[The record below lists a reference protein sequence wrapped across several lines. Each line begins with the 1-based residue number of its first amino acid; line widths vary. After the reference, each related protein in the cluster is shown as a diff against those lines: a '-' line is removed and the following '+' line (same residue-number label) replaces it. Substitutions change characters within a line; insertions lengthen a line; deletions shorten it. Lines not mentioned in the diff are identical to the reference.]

1 MKLPLSYYSNQDVL
15 FLAQDLLGKVL
26 FTEIEG
32 EITAG
37 IIVETEAY
45 FGVKD
50 KASHAYG
57 GRRTDR
63 TETLYSH
70 GGVSYVYLCYGIHH
84 LFNVVTS
91 VEDDP
96 HAVLIRAIEPL
107 IGTEIMESRRNM
119 PVSKA
124 AISSGPGS
132 AAKALGIDRSLNKKD
147 LTGNEIWIEDHGIIY
162 NPDEII
168 TGPRIGVAYAQED
181 ALLPWRFFVKNNR
194 YVSKPNKVES
204 DINNYNSQADRTD

>member
-1 MKLPLSYYSNQDVL
+1 MLRLKLPLSYYSNQDVL

-63 TETLYSH
+63 TETLYNQ

-84 LFNVVTS
+84 LFNIVTS

-96 HAVLIRAIEPL
+96 HAVLVRAVEPL
-107 IGTEIMESRRNM
+107 IGKEIMEFRRNM
-119 PVSKA
+119 PASKA

-147 LTGNEIWIEDHGIIY
+147 LAGNEIWIEDHGIQYASDDIVK
-162 NPDEII
+162 
-168 TGPRIGVAYAQED
+168 GPRIGVAYAQED
-181 ALLPWRFFVKNNR
+181 ALLPWRFFVKGNK
-194 YVSKPNKVES
+194 YVSKPNKV
-204 DINNYNSQADRTD
+204 

>member
-1 MKLPLSYYSNQDVL
+1 MKLPPSYYFSQDVP

-26 FTEIEG
+26 FTEING

-57 GRRTDR
+57 GRRTNR

-70 GGVSYVYLCYGIHH
+70 GGISYVYLCYGIHH

-91 VEDDP
+91 LQDDP
-96 HAVLIRAIEPL
+96 HAVLVRAVEPL
-107 IGTEIMESRRNM
+107 IGKEIMELRRNM

-124 AISSGPGS
+124 AISAGPGS
-132 AAKALGIDRSLNKKD
+132 ASKALGIDKSFNKKD
-147 LTGNEIWIEDHGIIY
+147 LNGDEIWIEDHGISY
-162 NPDEII
+162 TPDQII
-168 TGPRIGVAYAQED
+168 AGPRIGVAYAQED
-181 ALLPWRFFVKNNR
+181 ALLPWRFFVKGNK
-194 YVSKPNKVES
+194 YVSKPNK
-204 DINNYNSQADRTD
+204 

>member
-26 FTEIEG
+26 FTEIDG

-45 FGVKD
+45 FGVQD

-57 GRRTDR
+57 DRRTDR

-70 GGVSYVYLCYGIHH
+70 GGISYVYLCYGIHH
-84 LFNVVTS
+84 LFNIVTS
-91 VEDDP
+91 IENDP
-96 HAVLIRAIEPL
+96 HAVLVRAIEPL
-107 IGTEIMESRRNM
+107 IGKDIMEKRRNM
-119 PVSKA
+119 PASRT

-132 AAKALGIDRSLNKKD
+132 AAKALGIDRSFNKKD
-147 LTGNEIWIEDHGIIY
+147 LSGNEIWIENHNIQYAEADI
-162 NPDEII
+162 EA
-168 TGPRIGVAYAQED
+168 GPRVGVAYAQED
-181 ALLPWRFFVKNNR
+181 ALLPWRFWVKGNK
-194 YVSKPNKVES
+194 YVSK
-204 DINNYNSQADRTD
+204 YNP